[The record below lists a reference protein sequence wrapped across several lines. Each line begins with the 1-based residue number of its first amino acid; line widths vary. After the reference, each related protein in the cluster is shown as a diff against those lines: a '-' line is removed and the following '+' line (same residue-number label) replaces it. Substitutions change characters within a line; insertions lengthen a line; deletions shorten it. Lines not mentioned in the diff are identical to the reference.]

1 MRMEADMKEYRKI
14 PSKNYRD
21 VLLRVVPGHFVT
33 PNTHVNYYMDM
44 SGILHRQ
51 SEAKAAA
58 EALAGYF
65 SADKVIDT
73 IICLDGTE
81 IVAAY
86 LANELTRAGVLSK
99 NAHKTMYILTPE
111 YDLSGQMIFR
121 RNLEPWVSGKNVLL
135 LLATTTTGE
144 TIAKAGQSINYYGG
158 IVVGIG
164 AIFSAVNAV
173 DGHPVHAL
181 FRASDLPDYRS
192 YRVGDCPMCRA
203 KQRVDA
209 ICNGFGYSPL

>member
-1 MRMEADMKEYRKI
+1 MQDYYKI
-14 PSKNYRD
+14 PSKNYRN

-65 SADKVIDT
+65 SADRVIDT
-73 IICLDGTE
+73 ILCLDGTD
-81 IVAAY
+81 VVGAY
-86 LANELTRAGVLSK
+86 LANELTKAGVLSK
-99 NAHKTMYILTPE
+99 NAHKTMYIMTPE

-121 RNLEPWVSGKNVLL
+121 QNLEAWIRDKNVLL

-144 TIAKAGQSINYYGG
+144 TIANAGQSVNYYGG
-158 IVVGIG
+158 TVVSIG

-173 DGHPVHAL
+173 NGHPVHAL

-192 YRVGDCPMCRA
+192 YRVEECPMCRQ
-203 KQRVDA
+203 KRKVDA

>member
-1 MRMEADMKEYRKI
+1 MQDYYKI
-14 PSKNYRD
+14 PSKNYRN

-65 SADKVIDT
+65 SADRVIDT
-73 IICLDGTE
+73 ILCLDGTD
-81 IVAAY
+81 VVGAY
-86 LANELTRAGVLSK
+86 LANELTKAGVLSK
-99 NAHKTMYILTPE
+99 NAHKTMYIMTPE

-121 RNLEPWVSGKNVLL
+121 QNLEAWIRDKNVLL

-144 TIAKAGQSINYYGG
+144 TIAKAGQSVNYYGG
-158 IVVGIG
+158 TVVGIG

-173 DGHPVHAL
+173 NGHPVHAL

-192 YRVGDCPMCRA
+192 YRVEECPMCRQ
-203 KQRVDA
+203 KRKVDA

>member
-1 MRMEADMKEYRKI
+1 MEKHLERIAEMEAALESCARATAELTAQLDRLDAL
-14 PSKNYRD
+14 RD
-21 VLLRVVPGHFVT
+21 TMLR
-33 PNTHVNYYMDM
+33 
-44 SGILHRQ
+44 LHRYYG
-51 SEAKAAA
+51 SPEW
-58 EALAGYF
+58 Y
-65 SADKVIDT
+65 ADRE
-73 IICLDGTE
+73 LSLPPGTK
-81 IVAAY
+81 
-86 LANELTRAGVLSK
+86 AGVLSK

-121 RNLEPWVSGKNVLL
+121 RNLEPWISGKNVLL

-144 TIAKAGQSINYYGG
+144 TIAKAGQTINYYGG

-164 AIFSAVNAV
+164 AIFSAVSAV
-173 DGHPVHAL
+173 EGHPVHAL